1 MDCAFTHTLIRTQ
14 TRAHSDRHRLEHTHT
29 HTTQMCTHT
38 NTHLNRCSHRHRYAR
53 ADTRSHAGMLHTGTQ
68 RHTQR
73 PARTLAHAG
82 STLSQASS
90 SGGGAAHPRQLPP
103 SSSWSYQASRGRP
116 RPLPSR
122 PSCCGRGSMWSP
134 PSLPPKPGPLC
145 SPALEEATVP
155 GDRLATES
163 LRPCLVSLIS
173 ALEMSWGALG
183 HSAGMAATT
192 RRGEPAG
199 CSGRVQGQAGGT
211 IQPPG
216 TSQACIP
223 SFLPTVCPRVC

>member
-1 MDCAFTHTLIRTQ
+1 MATATPFLLELPGQ
-14 TRAHSDRHRLEHTHT
+14 QRAPEAPSLQAQLLREGEHVV
-29 HTTQMCTHT
+29 TT
-38 NTHLNRCSHRHRYAR
+38 
-53 ADTRSHAGMLHTGTQ
+53 
-68 RHTQR
+68 
-73 PARTLAHAG
+73 
-82 STLSQASS
+82 
-90 SGGGAAHPRQLPP
+90 
-103 SSSWSYQASRGRP
+103 
-116 RPLPSR
+116 
-122 PSCCGRGSMWSP
+122 
-134 PSLPPKPGPLC
+134 LPPKPGHLC
-145 SPALEEATVP
+145 SPALEEATEP

-163 LRPCLVSLIS
+163 LRPCLVSLLS

-192 RRGEPAG
+192 RRGEPAR